1 MRIETTQQI
10 VELPVNEITRKMAQL
25 ISYQTEKP
33 LQLILLIYMQT
44 KVKKFRNKITGIAIS
59 RHITIGSTDSA
70 DNYEEVTT

>member
-10 VELPVNEITRKMAQL
+10 VELGNEITREDGT
-25 ISYQTEKP
+25 IDFIPNGETVT
-33 LQLILLIYMQT
+33 IDIVDIYADEG
-44 KVKKFRNKITGIAIS
+44 KKFRNKITGIAIS